1 MISGRID
8 LKSSGSE
15 PMRILRAAGY
25 RVMPWKNGGGTTTE
39 IAVSPDGAGLDDFD
53 WRISMARV
61 ETSGPFSSFAGID
74 RTLSVLEGEGI
85 VLDIAGQPPARLT
98 TASVPLT
105 FAGDVPTSAALIG
118 GPITDLNVMT
128 RRGRMTHGVER
139 RPLSGEIRIMP
150 RAETTLVLA
159 VNAGFTLLT
168 DDRPSLGPLD
178 TLILD
183 RGSPELR
190 LQPQGQGLLFVIALD
205 RLAANH

>member
-1 MISGRID
+1 MQ
-8 LKSSGSE
+8 
-15 PMRILRAAGY
+15 ILRAAGY

-85 VLDIAGQPPARLT
+85 MLDIAGQPAARLT
-98 TASVPLT
+98 AASAPLA
-105 FAGDVPTSAALIG
+105 FPGDVPTSAALIN

-128 RRGRMTHGVER
+128 RRGRMMHKVER
-139 RPLSGEIRIMP
+139 RPLSGEIRLKP
-150 RAETTLVLA
+150 NADTTLVLA
-159 VNAGFTLLT
+159 VDDGVTLFTH
-168 DDRPSLGPLD
+168 DSSNLGPLD

-183 RGSPELR
+183 RDSPELR
-190 LQPQGQGLLFVIALD
+190 LQPKGQGLLFVIDLL
-205 RLAANH
+205 RVVGNH